1 MKFSIELLPES
12 YAICRLDPTAAIPTW
27 TRGGLVSITRT
38 PDELSIVCQQTDIPD
53 GVQAEREWCCFRI
66 AGKLD
71 FSLVGVIAT
80 LTQVLAATGISVF
93 VMSTYDT
100 DYFLVRQLDLLR
112 AVETLE
118 EAGHSVQ
125 SP

>member
-1 MKFSIELLPES
+1 MTFNIELLPES
-12 YAICRLDPTAAIPTW
+12 FAICRLDPMASIPTW
-27 TRGGLVSITRT
+27 ARGDLVSITRT
-38 PDELSIVCQQTDIPD
+38 PDELSIACQQTDIPD
-53 GVQAEREWCCFRI
+53 GVQAEREWRCFRI

-71 FSLVGVIAT
+71 FSLVGVTST
-80 LTQVLAATGISVF
+80 LTKVLAEAGISVF

-100 DYFLVRQLDLLR
+100 DYFVVRQLNLSR
-112 AVETLE
+112 AVETLQ